1 MTHDHKSPQD
11 APAWVDDL
19 LQDVSDA
26 PIADTPPAVMARVL
40 DDAMTALPAP
50 GGQVAAVPLWRQ
62 IVQGLGG
69 WMTVGGLAAA
79 TVAGFAVGL
88 NGIDATGVDLL
99 FSTGT
104 DEYYESQMGLSAYGW
119 DLEEG

>member
-1 MTHDHKSPQD
+1 MTHDRKTPHD

-26 PIADTPPAVMARVL
+26 PMAEAPPELMARVL
-40 DDAMTALPAP
+40 GDAMTALPAP

-62 IVQGLGG
+62 MVQGLGG
-69 WMTVGGLAAA
+69 WMAVGGLAAA

-88 NGIDATGVDLL
+88 NGIDATGMDAL

-104 DEYYESQMGLSAYGW
+104 DEFYESQMGLSAYGW